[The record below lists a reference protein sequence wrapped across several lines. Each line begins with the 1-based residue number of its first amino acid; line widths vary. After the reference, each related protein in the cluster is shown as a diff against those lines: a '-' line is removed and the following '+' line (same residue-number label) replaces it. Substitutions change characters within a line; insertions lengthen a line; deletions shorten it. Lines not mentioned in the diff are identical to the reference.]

1 MPHPI
6 RSIWN
11 NVRTAGLM
19 FVLSG
24 IILFTIHVF
33 LYLTQGTIYFLP
45 LIVPLETIL
54 RVVPSGDAL
63 IEWLLFPKSFEG
75 INKIVFAVL
84 NHLPIWIFVL
94 ITGIILWVAGWLKT
108 RRS

>member
-1 MPHPI
+1 MSAPI
-6 RSIWN
+6 RSIWKMM
-11 NVRTAGLM
+11 RTAGLI

-24 IILFTIHVF
+24 IILLIIHAF
-33 LYLTQGTIYFLP
+33 FYLTRGTVYFFP
-45 LIVPLETIL
+45 LIVPVEAVLQ
-54 RVVPSGDAL
+54 VVPDGDAL

-75 INKIVFAVL
+75 LNKVVFAVL

-94 ITGIILWVAGWLKT
+94 IAGIILWVAGWLKT